1 MAKER
6 DLYAILDVERTA
18 TPEEI
23 KKAYRRLARK
33 HHPDLNAGD
42 KQAEER
48 FKEISVAHDVL
59 TDASKRK
66 VYDEFGLEGLQAGFD
81 PARAREYKRW
91 AESGHGFSFRRE
103 GPFEGFGFGG
113 TGARRR
119 RRDAQADEDE
129 ERSFADVIEQLFG
142 AGAAAGATPR
152 TAGGA
157 DIEHPIEVDFLDA
170 LRGTKTAVSVRRP
183 APCAQCAGSGRQG
196 MRACTRCGGTGTIEQ
211 REQLTVKIPAGVG
224 DGARV
229 RVKGKGGAGR
239 GGAPAGDLYF
249 VVKLRPHPFLQREGK
264 DLTIDVPITI
274 GEAIRGA
281 SISVP
286 TPDGTVRLKVP
297 RGSQSGQR
305 LRLSGRGVRD
315 PKGGAPGD
323 LYVRLMVQ
331 VPSNGAA
338 DRLKDAVEAL
348 EEAYA
353 ENPRAHLAF

>member
-6 DLYAILDVERTA
+6 DLYTILGVERTA
-18 TPEEI
+18 TTEEI

-33 HHPDLNAGD
+33 HHPDLNPGD

-59 TDASKRK
+59 TDAGKRK
-66 VYDEFGLEGLQAGFD
+66 LYDEFGLEGLQAGFD
-81 PARAREYKRW
+81 PTRAREYKRW

-103 GPFEGFGFGG
+103 GPFEGFEE
-113 TGARRR
+113 
-119 RRDAQADEDE
+119 ADDE

-142 AGAAAGATPR
+142 AGAATGAAAR
-152 TAGGA
+152 TARGA
-157 DIEHPIEVDFLDA
+157 DLEHPIEVDFLDA
-170 LRGTKTAVSVRRP
+170 LRGTKTSVSVRRP
-183 APCAQCAGSGRQG
+183 APCPQCGGRGRQG
-196 MRACTRCGGTGTIEQ
+196 MRACTRCGGTGTVEQ

-229 RVKGKGGAGR
+229 RVKGKGGVGR

-249 VVKLRPHPFLQREGK
+249 IVKVRPHPFLQRDGK
-264 DLTIDVPITI
+264 DLTIEVPITV

-281 SISVP
+281 TITVP

-331 VPSNGAA
+331 VPADGAA
-338 DRLKDAVEAL
+338 ERLKDAVEAL

-353 ENPRAHLAF
+353 ENPRAHFAV